1 EADLGST
8 DVDACRSECKGR
20 SAIGAGRG
28 AGQARL
34 QRSGIFRSE
43 RGFADHGSYRLFRG
57 QSGAILRAADTRVDD
72 CRRFAGDSAKQDCGR
87 NFRAQ
92 VRSTRSGR
100 GGKVVSADLLKALI
114 DPTGVALVGAS
125 NDESKLTAR
134 PMRFL
139 LANRFAGNIYPVNPG
154 RETVLGHTAYP
165 TVAAI
170 PQPVDHAYLLV
181 PTNAVEDALRDCANS
196 GVKVVSILADGV
208 AEAGEAG
215 LARQARITSSAREAG
230 IFLIGPNSL
239 GVVNTHN
246 GFICTT
252 SAAVGASTIAK
263 GGTAVLSQ
271 SGSIIGTRLSRGA
284 SSGPS

>member
-134 PMRFL
+134 I
-139 LANRFAGNIYPVNPG
+139 NGIDVAGKPVCQQEAHRPG
-154 RETVLGHTAYP
+154 RQLA
-165 TVAAI
+165 
-170 PQPVDHAYLLV
+170 LV
-181 PTNAVEDALRDCANS
+181 VRSADKRNTG
-196 GVKVVSILADGV
+196 GVM
-208 AEAGEAG
+208 
-215 LARQARITSSAREAG
+215 
-230 IFLIGPNSL
+230 P
-239 GVVNTHN
+239 
-246 GFICTT
+246 
-252 SAAVGASTIAK
+252 
-263 GGTAVLSQ
+263 
-271 SGSIIGTRLSRGA
+271 
-284 SSGPS
+284 